1 MNERHTLQ
9 TRSDCADVAAL
20 LDTFAD
26 GELSKELTLNVQQ
39 HLNHCDRCSSVV
51 EGAGSL
57 KKHLREAVYE
67 DAAISPDF
75 LARMQGA
82 LASEEARVQE
92 AHGLQPLSSHFSPL
106 SWRTIMP
113 LVAAACALFWVN
125 MKRTQPS
132 PAQLADGR
140 ASHAPQTQ
148 LPATVQSPNLRTVGT
163 DPESVKLQQAGV
175 VDTVALDEA
184 LDELI
189 DYHSAPPASQL
200 TEAKLL
206 PELERDVGVRVRLP
220 NFEGGRWAANKDLRS
235 LGVPQWQ
242 GATVVP
248 VRNHRAAYLRYNV
261 GGHWVTLYMYN
272 SGRFPVHRK
281 LEQRVV
287 RDLPVYVGER
297 RGYSIAARERKG
309 IGYAVATDFNDTDS
323 AELVASIH

>member
-1 MNERHTLQ
+1 MSTHHTPQARH
-9 TRSDCADVAAL
+9 DCAEVNAL

-26 GELSKELTLNVQQ
+26 GELSRELTLDVQQ
-39 HLNHCDRCSSVV
+39 HINHCDRCTAIV
-51 EGAGSL
+51 ESADSL

-67 DAAISPDF
+67 DAAISTDF

-82 LASEEARVQE
+82 LVAEETRIAESHRV
-92 AHGLQPLSSHFSPL
+92 HPLGSHFSPL

-132 PAQLADGR
+132 PAQLADGQ
-140 ASHAPQTQ
+140 SPQAQ
-148 LPATVQSPNLRTVGT
+148 LPVTVQSPNLRTVGT
-163 DPESVKLQQAGV
+163 DSESPKPQHAGI
-175 VDTVALDEA
+175 VDTAALDEA

-189 DYHSAPPASQL
+189 DYHSAPPPSQM
-200 TEAKLL
+200 TEAKLV
-206 PELERDVGVRVRLP
+206 PQMERDVGVRVHLP
-220 NFEGGRWAANKDLRS
+220 NFEGARWAANKDLRS
-235 LGVPQWQ
+235 LGMPQWQ

-248 VRNHRAAYLRYNV
+248 VRNQRAAYFRYNV

-281 LEQRVV
+281 LEERVV

-309 IGYAVATDFNDTDS
+309 IGYAVATDFNGTDS

>member
-1 MNERHTLQ
+1 MSAQNCTE
-9 TRSDCADVAAL
+9 VAAL

-26 GELSKELTLNVQQ
+26 GELSSELTLKVQQ
-39 HLNHCDRCSSVV
+39 HLNHCERCGGVV
-51 EGAGSL
+51 ESAGSL
-57 KKHLREAVYE
+57 KQRLRDAVYE
-67 DAAISPDF
+67 DAAINPEF

-82 LASEEARVQE
+82 IASEEARVE
-92 AHGLQPLSSHFSPL
+92 AAPRLQPTTSYFNPL
-106 SWRTIMP
+106 SWRAIMP

-132 PAQLADGR
+132 VQQLAEGPQSREHASPVQPPNDQKR
-140 ASHAPQTQ
+140 AGA
-148 LPATVQSPNLRTVGT
+148 
-163 DPESVKLQQAGV
+163 
-175 VDTVALDEA
+175 VDTAALDEA
-184 LDELI
+184 LDDLI
-189 DYHSAPPASQL
+189 DYHSAPPSSQL
-200 TEAKLL
+200 TEAKLV
-206 PELERDVGVRVRLP
+206 PQMERDVGVRVHLP
-220 NFEGGRWAANKDLRS
+220 SFEGERWSTNKDLRS

-248 VRNHRAAYLRYNV
+248 VRNQRAAYFRYNV
-261 GGHWVTLYMYN
+261 GGHWVTVYMYN

>member
-1 MNERHTLQ
+1 MSTRQ
-9 TRSDCADVAAL
+9 TGQARQGCAEVTPL

-39 HLNHCDRCSSVV
+39 HLNHCERCSGVV
-51 EGAGSL
+51 DGASSL
-57 KKHLREAVYE
+57 KKHLQEAVYE
-67 DAAISPDF
+67 DAPISPEF

-82 LASEEARVQE
+82 LAKEEARVDTARLDAARLDTE
-92 AHGLQPLSSHFSPL
+92 HRVHPLGSHFSPL

-125 MKRTQPS
+125 MKRTQPTI
-132 PAQLADGR
+132 AQADGHV
-140 ASHAPQTQ
+140 SPM
-148 LPATVQSPNLRTVGT
+148 PA
-163 DPESVKLQQAGV
+163 DM
-175 VDTVALDEA
+175 VDTAALDDA

-189 DYHSAPPASQL
+189 DYHSAPPSSQL
-200 TEAKLL
+200 TEAKLV
-206 PELERDVGVRVRLP
+206 PQMERDVGVRVQLP
-220 NFEGGRWAANKDLRS
+220 SFEGERWATNKDLSS

-248 VRNHRAAYLRYNV
+248 VRNQRAAYFRYNV
-261 GGHWVTLYMYN
+261 GGHWVTVYMYN
-272 SGRFPVHRK
+272 SGRFPVHRQ
-281 LEQRVV
+281 LAQRVV

-309 IGYAVATDFNDTDS
+309 VGYAVATDFNDTDS